1 MHPSEGIRSAKSRLL
16 EGKRIVLGITGSIAA
31 VECFNLARELIRHGA
46 DVQAVMSPEAL
57 KLVTPDAMRFAT
69 GNEVITELDG
79 RTQHVDLLGSY
90 DDHADLLLIFP
101 CTANTLSK
109 MALGIDDTAVT
120 TMSTIAIGGGVPVI
134 VAPAMHASMLEHPA
148 VKKNMNT
155 LREMGVEFVGPRME
169 EKKAKV
175 ATVEEIAAAVARRLG
190 PMDLAGRKVFV
201 IGGASEEPIDD
212 VRVITN
218 RSTGET
224 AVQLAMAAW
233 LRGADVE
240 LWAGR
245 MSHPVPSYIERRD
258 FQSVRDLLDMVN
270 GEAKDIVI
278 VPAALSDYAA
288 RPSRGKI
295 PSNLDSLRIDLEPL
309 PKVLPALRH
318 SARVLVGFKAE
329 VGPSDDELLR
339 RARARMEEYGL
350 DLIVANDLGK
360 VSKGETSSFL
370 LRSDGTV
377 ERYEGSKE
385 GLAHRIL
392 DEVR

>member
-90 DDHADLLLIFP
+90 DDHADLMLIFP

>member
-1 MHPSEGIRSAKSRLL
+1 
-16 EGKRIVLGITGSIAA
+16 
-31 VECFNLARELIRHGA
+31 
-46 DVQAVMSPEAL
+46 
-57 KLVTPDAMRFAT
+57 
-69 GNEVITELDG
+69 
-79 RTQHVDLLGSY
+79 
-90 DDHADLLLIFP
+90 
-101 CTANTLSK
+101 
-109 MALGIDDTAVT
+109 
-120 TMSTIAIGGGVPVI
+120 
-134 VAPAMHASMLEHPA
+134 
-148 VKKNMNT
+148 
-155 LREMGVEFVGPRME
+155 
-169 EKKAKV
+169 
-175 ATVEEIAAAVARRLG
+175 
-190 PMDLAGRKVFV
+190 
-201 IGGASEEPIDD
+201 
-212 VRVITN
+212 
-218 RSTGET
+218 
-224 AVQLAMAAW
+224 
-233 LRGADVE
+233 
-240 LWAGR
+240 
-245 MSHPVPSYIERRD
+245 
-258 FQSVRDLLDMVN
+258 MVN